1 MPMSMT
7 GFGRGVVDA
16 PFGRL
21 ISEIQSINRKHFE
34 VQVHLPKELSRFEN
48 EIRKWVA
55 EKVLRGQISVRI
67 QLIPS
72 KEAIAD
78 LLPDLE
84 TLKSV
89 KAGWEKRSEQLGLDP
104 KEVNIQFI
112 AQYVPAAQKN
122 DLIQDQDIH
131 LLEECVN
138 AALQSLF
145 VMKVNEG
152 KALTK
157 DVHARLHAIKKMVA
171 SIEEYSPEATIR
183 MRQKLLEKMAA
194 LMPEGSELDERIAK
208 EVALFAEK
216 VDIVE
221 ELTRLQSHFAQFE
234 ECLEAQGAVG
244 RKMDFVIQEM
254 GREINTIGSKSC
266 ESKISYLVVEMK
278 SELERVREQIQN
290 IE

>member
-48 EIRKWVA
+48 EIRKRVA
-55 EKVLRGQISVRI
+55 EKVSRGQITVRI

-104 KEVNIQFI
+104 KHVNIEFI
-112 AQYVPAAQKN
+112 ARYVPAAQKT

-131 LLEECVN
+131 LLDQCIN

-145 VMKVNEG
+145 VMKSKEG
-152 KALTK
+152 KALTE
-157 DVHARLHAIKKMVA
+157 DVQTRLHAMRKMVL
-171 SIEEYSPEATIR
+171 SIAEYSPEATNR

-194 LMPEGSELDERIAK
+194 LMPEGVEVDERIVK

-216 VDIVE
+216 VDITE
-221 ELTRLQSHFAQFE
+221 ELIRLESHFMQFE
-234 ECLEAQGAVG
+234 ECLNSQGAVG

-266 ESKISYLVVEMK
+266 ESKISYVVVEMK

>member
-1 MPMSMT
+1 MSMT
-7 GFGRGVVDA
+7 GFGRGVIDA

-21 ISEIQSINRKHFE
+21 ITEIQSINRKHFE
-34 VQVHLPKELSRFEN
+34 VQIHLPKELSRFEN

-55 EKVLRGQISVRI
+55 ERVLRGQITVRV

-84 TLKSV
+84 TLQSV
-89 KAGWEKRSEQLGLDP
+89 KAGWEKRSVQLGFDP
-104 KEVNIQFI
+104 KRVDLPFL
-112 AQYVPAAQKN
+112 AQYVPATQKV
-122 DLIQDQDIH
+122 DLVQDGDIPF
-131 LLEECVN
+131 LQESVYS
-138 AALQSLF
+138 ALQFLAG
-145 VMKVNEG
+145 MKAKEG
-152 KALTK
+152 KALTE
-157 DVHARLHAIKKMVA
+157 DVLERLQTIQKKA
-171 SIEEYSPEATIR
+171 SLIAEFSPEATMK
-183 MRQKLLEKMAA
+183 MRHKLQEKMALLWEDGA
-194 LMPEGSELDERIAK
+194 DLDERIAK
-208 EVALFAEK
+208 EIAMFAEK

-221 ELTRLQSHFAQFE
+221 ELIRLDSHFAQFR

-266 ESKISYLVVEMK
+266 ESKISYLVIEMK
-278 SELERVREQIQN
+278 TELERVREQIQN